1 MSKIFSK
8 FKRTTIDELV
18 GSLNERV
25 ITSVGIQNGGTN
37 WAPGDVVQIAGGTV
51 LKINEVSSN
60 VVTSINVV
68 ASGTYSNLTAL
79 SNVSVYNVA
88 NAVANSTYGGRE
100 TVAGANLR
108 INVVFDTNAP
118 KKNRFYFV
126 ASGTT
131 QYDTIQ
137 TEKETEFDSFLNIW
151 DETLFGR
158 VADIIPVARRVNWQL
173 NQTYYPYDDKD
184 PDIRTKNYF
193 VINGGHVFK
202 CIDNGANSSVS
213 SPLSIVPPAYNESTT
228 PKGTPFSVGDGYIW
242 IHMGSLNSEIDNL
255 FGTNSYFPVQEY
267 ANTKN
272 AAVDGGLFSIK
283 VNAGGTEYLTINGVT
298 AAPLGDNVTNRVA
311 IAGAV
316 ANPSYYENCGIY
328 IVDNNDSYV
337 KKINSLTVNS
347 SNPLNI
353 FTEVQLAEGENF
365 PAEFLKLG
373 QQYTIAPYVEI
384 KSKTGSGAAAYSVV
398 ANDGSIN
405 KIVMANYGSGYK
417 DATITIRNAPEIGTG
432 AELIGIISPSG
443 GHCSN
448 IFDELYVDSVSISS
462 KFDGSNF
469 PLEPKYNTV
478 ALLKN
483 PTYAKDLP
491 PLAEK
496 TFNANTALIKDNTFN
511 AQTGVDGT
519 DDFIT
524 TTSAHG
530 LANGNKVQYLV
541 AAGNTAVSPLVNAT
555 SYFVVSANTTAVK
568 LATAPGGSALNLTA
582 GSSETG
588 HTLRRVGQGY
598 ITITSNNLRTGD
610 GVVYDVKAGNTA
622 ISPLV
627 SGKTYYVASSN
638 STTISLSEISGGSA
652 IVLVPG
658 ISETGHGLTRTA
670 ATEDSPFYGP
680 TFVQTISIPIA
691 SKVGD
696 LIEGEFVDSN
706 TLEIVNGIGEYPSG
720 KVAFSNNTLLQLTG
734 VDGNFV
740 PGSIITGRTSG
751 DYVVAAAQP
760 EWDAYFTTS
769 TPKVGANDYIVK
781 LYSGEIL
788 YAKNVE
794 LVERSDQSEII
805 KIIVKF

>member
-8 FKRTTIDELV
+8 FKRTAIDELV

-68 ASGTYSNLTAL
+68 ASGTYSNLIAL

-137 TEKETEFDSFLNIW
+137 TEKETEFDSFLNMW
-151 DETLFGR
+151 DETLFGK

-184 PDIRTKNYF
+184 PDIRTKNFF

-228 PKGTPFSVGDGYIW
+228 PKGTPFSVGDGYVW
-242 IHMGSLNSEIDNL
+242 IHMGSLDSETDNL

-272 AAVDGGLFSIK
+272 AAVNGGLFSIK

-311 IAGAV
+311 IAGAI

-384 KSKTGSGAAAYSVV
+384 KSKTGTGAAAYSVV
-398 ANDGSIN
+398 TNDGSIS
-405 KIVMANYGSGYK
+405 KIVMANYGTGYK

-432 AELIGIISPSG
+432 AKLTGIISPSG

-462 KFDGSNF
+462 KFDQTNY
-469 PLEPKYNTV
+469 PKSTKYSTI

-483 PTYAKDLP
+483 PTYRAN
-491 PLAEK
+491 
-496 TFNANTALIKDNTFN
+496 NA
-511 AQTGVDGT
+511 
-519 DDFIT
+519 
-524 TTSAHG
+524 
-530 LANGNKVQYLV
+530 
-541 AAGNTAVSPLVNAT
+541 
-555 SYFVVSANTTAVK
+555 
-568 LATAPGGSALNLTA
+568 
-582 GSSETG
+582 
-588 HTLRRVGQGY
+588 
-598 ITITSNNLRTGD
+598 
-610 GVVYDVKAGNTA
+610 
-622 ISPLV
+622 
-627 SGKTYYVASSN
+627 
-638 STTISLSEISGGSA
+638 
-652 IVLVPG
+652 
-658 ISETGHGLTRTA
+658 
-670 ATEDSPFYGP
+670 PFYGQS
-680 TFVQTISIPIA
+680 FVQTINIPIA

-706 TLEIVNGIGEYPSG
+706 TLEIVDGISEYPSG

-769 TPKVGANDYIVK
+769 TPKVGANNYVVK
-781 LYSGEIL
+781 PYSGEIL